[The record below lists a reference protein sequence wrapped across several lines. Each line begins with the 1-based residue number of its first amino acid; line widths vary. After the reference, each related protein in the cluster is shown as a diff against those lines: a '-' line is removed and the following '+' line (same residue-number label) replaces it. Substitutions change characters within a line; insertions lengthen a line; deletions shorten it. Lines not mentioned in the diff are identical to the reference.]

1 MQLDSSCVFA
11 RARWPLFG
19 TWLLGRAFVAAPWA
33 EPPRCS
39 GGGLTVG
46 TLRVLSVLAFWPR
59 LWPRRWCL
67 LLGRASW
74 PRRDSFSLLAAPLW
88 PRRFWAALP
97 GRAFGRDASLSV
109 WPLAFD
115 APGLPDGSPGWTALL
130 LRQPRALASCSLISV
145 DVFRSRRRARVGSP
159 QGRVPRTTL
168 NRHYLQF
175 LWVFFLVAG
184 AGVLAD
190 GIADVL
196 ALHAYERACFF

>member
-1 MQLDSSCVFA
+1 MQLDSFCVFA

-19 TWLLGRAFVAAPWA
+19 TWLLGRAFVAALWA

-97 GRAFGRDASLSV
+97 GRAIWAATLHCLCGHSPSTHRHFPTVLRIGRHFVFVNLALWLPAPFLCRRLSIPSSCAR
-109 WPLAFD
+109 W
-115 APGLPDGSPGWTALL
+115 LPAGSSSAHDVKPALL
-130 LRQPRALASCSLISV
+130 GIQLGFPSGLLKPGYLPTWTPTSV
-145 DVFRSRRRARVGSP
+145 MSTPTRV
-159 QGRVPRTTL
+159 
-168 NRHYLQF
+168 
-175 LWVFFLVAG
+175 
-184 AGVLAD
+184 
-190 GIADVL
+190 
-196 ALHAYERACFF
+196 C